1 VAFQRTAWILLVVS
15 ILLVHPAEVSATSF
29 RTYGF
34 GARAVAMGGAMTAHV
49 ADYTATFYNPAGLV
63 TMPVMDL
70 ATGLQYANVKTE
82 ASNPAPVPP
91 GWVRDSDAFPVD
103 DAWSLYGG
111 LRLNVPF
118 AAELKDRVGFG
129 LSFYTNATKVLDVRI
144 PYGFKPQF
152 VLLNGQTNMLVIQPG
167 LGIRILDGLRVGAA
181 ADIFADVGGNLEI
194 PTGVRGADGVDEAR
208 TVIDQEV
215 QPIIRATAG
224 LQVDGDLFSETI
236 SGFSFG
242 FTWRDSFSIPL
253 QIPVTVLLGP
263 IPLNIDV
270 TSSLLW
276 TPMQMVFGLSYRT
289 PSLVIASDVSWNR
302 WSGYEPPTLELALDI
317 AIPVVP
323 IDLKDAVNPD
333 PGTRDTWTPRV
344 GAEWRFL
351 DREAAALFLRGGY
364 AYDPTPFPEQ
374 TGLTNFLDSNRH
386 IFSAGVGV
394 SLSHLPIIGDLGKNR
409 IHLDLG
415 LQFNHFENR
424 IHRKGS
430 VNPLFVEDGNPLG
443 FPPVEDA
450 TGKPMADPAYP
461 FIEGRAQAV
470 VVMFTFR
477 TTLGRA
483 DP

>member
-1 VAFQRTAWILLVVS
+1 MVVQRTAQILILVS
-15 ILLVHPAEVSATSF
+15 SFLVLPAKATATSL

-34 GARAVAMGGAMTAHV
+34 GARAISMGGAMTAHV
-49 ADYTATFYNPAGLV
+49 DDYTATFYNPAGLV
-63 TMPVMDL
+63 TQPVMDL
-70 ATGLQYANVKTE
+70 AAGLQYANVKTE
-82 ASNPAPVPP
+82 ASNPAPVPA
-91 GWVRDSDAFPVD
+91 GWVRDSDTFPVD
-103 DAWSLYGG
+103 DAWSTYGG
-111 LRLNVPF
+111 LRLNVPL

-144 PYGFKPQF
+144 PHGFKPQY
-152 VLLNGQTNMLVIQPG
+152 VLLNGQTNMLILQPG
-167 LGIRILDGLRVGAA
+167 LGFRILDGLRVGAA

-224 LQVDGDLFSETI
+224 LQVDGGLFSETI
-236 SGFSFG
+236 SGLSFG
-242 FTWRDSFSIPL
+242 FTWRDAFSIPL

-270 TSSLLW
+270 TSKLLY

-289 PSLVIASDVSWNR
+289 PNLVVATDISWNR
-302 WSGYEPPTLELALDI
+302 WSDYEPPTLELALDI

-323 IDLKDAVNPD
+323 IDLKDGVNPP

-351 DREAAALFLRGGY
+351 DREAADLFLRGGY
-364 AYDPTPFPEQ
+364 AYEPTPLPEQ
-374 TGLTNFLDSNRH
+374 TGITNYLDSDRH
-386 IFSAGVGV
+386 ILSAGFGI
-394 SLSHLPIIGDLGKNR
+394 SLARLPLIGDLGKNR

-415 LQFNHFENR
+415 VQYNHFESST
-424 IHRKGS
+424 HRKDS

-450 TGKPMADPAYP
+450 AGRPMADPAYP
-461 FIEGRAQAV
+461 FIEGSARAV

-477 TTLGRA
+477 TTIGRT